1 MLQDCPNGVYT
12 SQFIE
17 NLLEDNW
24 EAQQR
29 IIIRRYFS
37 VYLFY
42 LITSIVYMRKSLTRV
57 DEADTELATTIPMQV
72 FCGVVFLLWLSQ
84 VYLEVL
90 QLKDAGLSYFRSFW
104 NQVDVT
110 GLLST
115 LIILFMTSTGLDW
128 IPPQALRVIGA
139 FASCLSFMKLF
150 DWLRLFE
157 QTAFYVLLIG
167 ETIYDIRYFVLLLL
181 TTLVMFGVPLVI
193 LDGSSPEGSEL
204 MEGTLGFW
212 PLDLIYT

>member
-1 MLQDCPNGVYT
+1 M
-12 SQFIE
+12 
-17 NLLEDNW
+17 
-24 EAQQR
+24 
-29 IIIRRYFS
+29 RRA
-37 VYLFY
+37 L
-42 LITSIVYMRKSLTRV
+42 RRV
-57 DEADTELATTIPMQV
+57 DDDDTELDTSIPMQV
-72 FCGVVFLLWLSQ
+72 FCGIVFLLWLSQ
-84 VYLEVL
+84 VYIECV
-90 QLKDAGLSYFRSFW
+90 QMKDAGFSYFCNFW
-104 NQVDVT
+104 NQVDMT
-110 GLLST
+110 GLLCT
-115 LIILFMTSTGLDW
+115 LIILFMTGIGLNW

-181 TTLVMFGVPLVI
+181 TTLVMFGIPLVI

-204 MEGTLGFW
+204 MDDNLGFW